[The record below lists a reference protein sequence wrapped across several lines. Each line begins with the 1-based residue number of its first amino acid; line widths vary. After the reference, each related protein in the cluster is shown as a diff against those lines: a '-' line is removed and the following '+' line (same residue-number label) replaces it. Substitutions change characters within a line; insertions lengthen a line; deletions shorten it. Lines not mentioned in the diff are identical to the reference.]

1 MVHDGFL
8 LLLFFIEA
16 MTIAGPFNPVPN
28 HMLSTLL
35 LQGIRDIYAGM
46 YCILND
52 LYIAMEV

>member
-35 LQGIRDIYAGM
+35 LQGIRDMPY
-46 YCILND
+46 
-52 LYIAMEV
+52 